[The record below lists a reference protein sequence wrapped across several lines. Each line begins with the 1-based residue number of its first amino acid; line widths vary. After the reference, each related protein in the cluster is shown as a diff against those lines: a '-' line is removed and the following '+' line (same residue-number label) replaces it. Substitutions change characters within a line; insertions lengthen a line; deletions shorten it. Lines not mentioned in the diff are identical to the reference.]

1 MNNIKDQVSKLKVDA
16 LYGKKK
22 HFNAADR
29 KDNLHYWIGIPSV
42 VINILTSSILLYVLT
57 DSVNNWLK
65 YVPLFFALIAS
76 ILSGLLTFLNLQK
89 KVEGHRRV
97 GNKYLAVMKKCDRFQ
112 AYINDNEISSDC
124 LISEIESIASEINII
139 NIEAESFPT
148 NNTDYELARKGI
160 ELGEENYTVTELNL

>member
-29 KDNLHYWIGIPSV
+29 KNNLHYWIGIPSI

-65 YVPLFFALIAS
+65 YVPLVFALVAS

-97 GNKYLAVMKKCDRFQ
+97 GNKYLAVMKKCKRFQ

-148 NNTDYELARKGI
+148 NNNDYELARKGI
-160 ELGEENYTVTELNL
+160 ELGEKNYTETELNL